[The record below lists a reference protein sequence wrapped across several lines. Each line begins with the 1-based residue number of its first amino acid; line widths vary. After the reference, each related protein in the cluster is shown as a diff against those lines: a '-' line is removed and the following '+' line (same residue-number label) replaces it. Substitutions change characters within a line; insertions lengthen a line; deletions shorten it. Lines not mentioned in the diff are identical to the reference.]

1 MTPSSFRVLCAVCL
15 LALQA
20 ASAQASTLTSV
31 PSDTTVTLG
40 DHVVFRAV
48 LDAQPDVKGASLGWT
63 GHGPGMLVFIEF
75 VATALGNTV
84 VECTPADQR
93 DSSNP
98 PTTPSCSTTSI
109 HILGPVPARHTRW
122 AELKS
127 RFR

>member
-1 MTPSSFRVLCAVCL
+1 MTPSRFRVLCAVCL
-15 LALQA
+15 LALEV

-31 PSDTTVTLG
+31 PSDPTVTLG
-40 DHVVFRAV
+40 DHVVILAV
-48 LDAQPDVKGASLGWT
+48 LDAQPDFEGTSIGWT

-84 VECTPADQR
+84 VECTPADLR

-98 PTTPSCSTTSI
+98 PTTPSCSTTTI